1 MIVIVKVKVIQAT
14 LVKVIIQ
21 VTGKSG
27 SDGNTGN
34 SGKRGSEVI

>member
-1 MIVIVKVKVIQAT
+1 MKVKVIQAT

-21 VTGKSG
+21 VPGKSG

-34 SGKRGSEVI
+34 SGKRGSDGNTGT